1 MKRAVLAAIGIVV
14 LLFAA
19 GLYRALRAPTP
30 RIAATTQVAR
40 GSVVDTLV
48 CRGEFQPKDG
58 IQVKVP
64 FNGRLQFI
72 VDDGS
77 WVEAGA
83 QVFAIGEDEAVRAAA
98 ESRSQL
104 LAERQELRLA
114 TLRRQAT
121 VDQQDRAVTKA
132 QRGLR
137 LEQLRFRIETAAPQG
152 GDALIRLDQELQPL
166 EERTRVARTAA
177 EQSSAAWQSAQDTY
191 LEALDRR
198 SAARDLALRQ
208 QTRIDELTAEAQRAV
223 AGLQADAIAARDQAA
238 IDLAT
243 VQTEHQT
250 LASALADLAGVVS
263 RTRLARAAAAPARD
277 AAEADVSAAEA
288 AEEEIRIAIEIE
300 KKHLPAT
307 QLTLDLASARLS
319 ADQAARE
326 AQQADVAIA
335 AGAISQTKLAE
346 QHEAAARTAG
356 QVAILEARLAIASR
370 PPLPERLVELQARI
384 ARAETRASAARADRD
399 RAIAIADQDITLAQ
413 AKVDRL
419 TYEVESRAVFAE
431 VVQASL
437 AFLDQEIA
445 TLDPDDDTDA
455 DRLREAEH
463 ERTALRERL
472 VGLADTPAN
481 VVMAP
486 VAGVV
491 RLQRHDSRPKQVG
504 DEVWE
509 EDILLEI
516 FPPGRLVVAMRVNE
530 VDVARLGI
538 GMPVQITAPA
548 LPTYRSGGAITTV
561 SALGRDKLDG
571 TGKVSGVIVFA
582 GEVAITTA
590 DPGLR
595 QGMTALVAIELARR
609 DEVLHLPL
617 AAVRQTGEGWTVQHL
632 VGGQVQ
638 LQAVQGTPFGNLDF
652 IITDGLQD
660 GDVVAVEWP

>member
-1 MKRAVLAAIGIVV
+1 MKRVV
-14 LLFAA
+14 LVIIVTVVVLVAA
-19 GLYRALRAPTP
+19 GLYRTLRAPTA
-30 RIAATTQVAR
+30 RIPATTQVAR
-40 GSVVDTLV
+40 GSVIDTLV

-58 IQVKVP
+58 LQVKVP
-64 FNGRLQFI
+64 FNGRLQYI
-72 VDDGS
+72 VEDGS
-77 WVEAGA
+77 WVEAGT

-132 QRGLR
+132 ERGLL
-137 LEQLRFRIETAAPQG
+137 LEHLRYRIETAPAQG

-166 EERTRVARTAA
+166 EERTRVARNAA
-177 EQSSAAWQSAQDTY
+177 EASGVAWQTAQDAH

-208 QTRIDELTAEAQRAV
+208 QTRIDELTAEAQRELT
-223 AGLQADAIAARDQAA
+223 GLQADAIAARQQAA
-238 IDLAT
+238 IDLAAL
-243 VQTEHQT
+243 QTEHHQLMT
-250 LASALADLAGVVS
+250 ELADLAGVVS
-263 RTRLARAAAAPARD
+263 RTRAARAAAAPARD
-277 AAEADVSAAEA
+277 AAAAGVSAAEA

-300 KKHLPAT
+300 KKHLPSA
-307 QLTLDLASARLS
+307 QLALDLASARLT
-319 ADQAARE
+319 ADQAALE
-326 AQQADVAIA
+326 VQQADVAFA

-356 QVAILEARLAIASR
+356 QVAILEARLGILNR
-370 PPLPERLVELQARI
+370 PPLPEQLAELQARI
-384 ARAETRASAARADRD
+384 ARAETRASAVRADRD
-399 RAIAIADQDITLAQ
+399 RAIAIADQDIALAK
-413 AKVDRL
+413 AKADRL
-419 TYEVESRAVFAE
+419 TLEVERRAVFAE

-445 TLDPDDDTDA
+445 TLDPDDEADA
-455 DRLREAEH
+455 ERLREAEL

-472 VGLADTPAN
+472 LSLADTPAN
-481 VVMAP
+481 VVTAP

-491 RLQRHDSRPKQVG
+491 RLQRHDSRPKQAG

-509 EDILLEI
+509 EDILLEV
-516 FPPGRLVVAMRVNE
+516 FPPGRLIVAMRVNE
-530 VDVARLGI
+530 VDVARLSV
-538 GMPVQITAPA
+538 GMPVHITAPA
-548 LPTYRSGGAITTV
+548 LPTYRSGGAITAV
-561 SALGRDKLDG
+561 SALGKDKLDG

-582 GEVAITTA
+582 AEVAITTA
-590 DPGLR
+590 EPGLR
-595 QGMTALVAIELARR
+595 QGMTALVEIELARR
-609 DEVLHLPL
+609 DDVLHLPL
-617 AAVRQTGEGWTVQHL
+617 AAVRQSGEGWTVQHL
-632 VGGQVQ
+632 VAGQVQ